1 MRAFLCIELNK
12 EARDELA
19 RVIKEIEKTKLISA
33 KYVEPENLHLTLKF
47 FGELSDAEADDIKKK
62 LEEFKFK
69 KFDTELCDLGYFSED
84 FIRVLWIAL
93 KCSEIAKLVDKIE
106 EMFGENDKETKC
118 HVTLARIKHVA
129 DKTKFKEFLR
139 KLKINKTKFLVDK
152 ICLKSSVLTSKGP
165 VYSDIFVKNL
175 D

>member
-1 MRAFLCIELNK
+1 MRTFLCIELNK

-19 RVIKEIEKTKLISA
+19 KTIKEIQKTGLISA

-47 FGELSDAEADDIKKK
+47 FGELSAAEADDIEKK

-69 KFDTELCDLGYFSED
+69 KFDTELEQLGYFSED
-84 FIRVLWIAL
+84 FIRVLWIGL
-93 KCSEIAKLVDKIE
+93 KCSEITKLVQKIE
-106 EMFGENDKETKC
+106 EVFGENDKENKC

-129 DKTKFKEFLR
+129 DKPEFKEFLR
-139 KLKINKTKFLVDK
+139 KLKIQKVKFSVDK
-152 ICLKSSVLTSKGP
+152 IFLKSSVLTEKGP
-165 VYSDIFVKNL
+165 IYSDIFVKKL

>member
-12 EARDELA
+12 EARDELM
-19 RVIKEIEKTKLISA
+19 RTIKEIQETGLISA

-47 FGELSDAEADDIKKK
+47 FGELSVSEADDIKKK
-62 LEEFKFK
+62 LEKFKFR
-69 KFDTELCDLGYFSED
+69 KFETELENLGYFSED
-84 FIRVLWIAL
+84 FIRVLWIGL

-106 EMFGENDKETKC
+106 EMFGENDKENKC

-129 DKTKFKEFLR
+129 DKIKFKEFLR
-139 KLKINKTKFLVDK
+139 KLKINKTKVLIDK
-152 ICLKSSVLTSKGP
+152 ICLKSSVLMSKGP

-175 D
+175 G